1 MTTLEEIIERLRK
14 ATEYLRAEDKI
25 TADYYAGFTI
35 ALDNIEE
42 ANSKQS
48 EAWSNQYQQS

>member
-1 MTTLEEIIERLRK
+1 MNTNQKMTTLAETIERLRK
-14 ATEYLRAEDKI
+14 ATEYLRAADKI

-42 ANSKQS
+42 AHCEQDES
-48 EAWSNQYQQS
+48 

>member
-14 ATEYLRAEDKI
+14 AAEYLRAEDKI

-48 EAWSNQYQQS
+48 EA